1 MLLLCSNARRLRGP
15 APPLAI
21 LLAGLAACG
30 GGSLALPNEGQPSEI
45 TVVGGNQQSG
55 TTGEPLGDSLVVRV
69 VDRLGDPVVGAEVT
83 WTAEVGGS
91 VSPATSVTS
100 STGQA
105 IRGRRGN
112 AKHQRLALGRESN
125 QAVAA

>member
-1 MLLLCSNARRLRGP
+1 MLLRRSNARRLRGP

-21 LLAGLAACG
+21 LLAGLTACSG
-30 GGSLALPNEGQPSEI
+30 ELALPNQGQPSEI
-45 TVVGGNQQSG
+45 TVVRGNRQSG

-105 IRGRRGN
+105 GT
-112 AKHQRLALGRESN
+112 QRMLGTVLGTYITTAE
-125 QAVAA
+125 